1 VDSFATRPATSSQ
14 VESAFIDRVPVI
26 GVVLAAAC
34 ALGAAAVMSGY
45 PMGGPPL
52 AATMVAVVGGVVWM
66 YAPRAGYWVLLV
78 GGVATMASAGVALAQ
93 GAVPWLLVAFWGGSA
108 LVLAA
113 ILHLTA
119 GAGRSSTVTTVA
131 VISLLALSALGL
143 AQYVRATWTS
153 DERAVLE
160 ELPQSMA
167 PSLREPVWTVA
178 ITAVPDGAW
187 RCAWVTA
194 ASPRDTMAALHT
206 ALSRDGWRIR
216 SISAGTL
223 SADNGEE
230 QLDITLAEN
239 PDGYPGTPES
249 DVAMATRV
257 SATVHEVAPAEAP

>member
-1 VDSFATRPATSSQ
+1 MDSFATRPATSSQ
-14 VESAFIDRVPVI
+14 VEPAFIDRVPVI

-52 AATMVAVVGGVVWM
+52 VATMVAVVGGVVWM
-66 YAPRAGYWVLLV
+66 YAPRAGYWVLLISGLV
-78 GGVATMASAGVALAQ
+78 TMVASGAALAR

-113 ILHLTA
+113 ILHLTK
-119 GAGRSSTVTTVA
+119 GAGRSSTVTSVA

-143 AQYVRATWTS
+143 GQYVRTTWTP

-160 ELPQSMA
+160 KLPQSIA

-178 ITAVPDGAW
+178 ITPVPDGAW
-187 RCAWVTA
+187 RCSWVMG
-194 ASPRDTMAALHT
+194 ASPRATMAAMRA
-206 ALSRDGWRIR
+206 ALQRDGWRIR
-216 SISAGTL
+216 SVSDGAL

-230 QLDITLAEN
+230 QLDVALAEN
-239 PDGYPGTPES
+239 PSGYPAAPGS
-249 DVAMATRV
+249 DVAVATRV
-257 SATVHEVAPAEAP
+257 SATVHEVAATEDP